1 MDINKKSYILITNSQ
16 LAKQI
21 SKATYIMN
29 NSPKN
34 IKRIQLKDL
43 ESKIKKERK
52 WVDIKPYSH
61 NIISLYLHAIDELEI
76 EGVSG
81 NDIIRK
87 YNLTELG
94 WEITDDEEQSFY

>member
-1 MDINKKSYILITNSQ
+1 
-16 LAKQI
+16 
-21 SKATYIMN
+21 MN
-29 NSPKN
+29 NSANN
-34 IKRIQLKDL
+34 IKKIQLKEL

-52 WVDIKPYSH
+52 WVDKKPYSH
-61 NIISLYLHAIDELEI
+61 NIISLYLHAIDKLEI

>member
-1 MDINKKSYILITNSQ
+1 
-16 LAKQI
+16 
-21 SKATYIMN
+21 MN
-29 NSPKN
+29 YSADN
-34 IKRIQLKDL
+34 IKKIQLKEF
-43 ESKIKKERK
+43 ESKIEEERK
-52 WVDIKPYSH
+52 WVDIKPLSH
-61 NIISLYLHAIDELEI
+61 NIISLYLHAIDELKI